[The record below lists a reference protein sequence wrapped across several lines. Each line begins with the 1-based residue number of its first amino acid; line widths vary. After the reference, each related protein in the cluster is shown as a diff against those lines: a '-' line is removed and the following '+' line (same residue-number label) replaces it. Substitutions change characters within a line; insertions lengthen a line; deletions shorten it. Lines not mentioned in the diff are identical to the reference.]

1 MAIKTASELV
11 AKCKDVAQNYK
22 TLYVMGCFGAP
33 MTASNKERY
42 TRNHSY
48 NQQTVRT
55 VMIKSATENTFGFDC
70 CGLIKGVLWGWAGN
84 ASKTYGGASYGSNG
98 VPDISAD
105 QMITKCKDV
114 STDFSKISVGEL
126 LWMSGHVGI
135 YIGNGQAVECTP
147 SWKNGVQITS
157 VLNIKAGSGHKWTK
171 HGKLPYV
178 TYDSKTETATPNT
191 PKEEKPVSGGSGGVT
206 YHIRVGAYNSKADA
220 EAQLKKLKAAGFSG
234 VIVEDGK
241 SVSSN
246 PVKVGSVVMLKGNAT
261 DYSGKQLA
269 SFIYERKHMVK
280 EINGDRAVIV
290 YNGIV
295 VAAVHKDDLFLVE

>member
-11 AKCKDVAQNYK
+11 AKCKEVAQNYK

-33 MTASNKERY
+33 MNASNKDRY

-55 VMIKSATENTFGFDC
+55 VMIKSATADTFGFDC

-84 ASKTYGGASYGSNG
+84 TSKTYGGASYASNG

-114 STDFSKISVGEL
+114 STDFSKIQIGEL

-178 TYDSKTETATPNT
+178 TYDSKTETEPNT
-191 PKEEKPVSGGSGGVT
+191 PKEEKPVSGGSDGVT
-206 YHIRVGAYNSKADA
+206 YHIKVGAYNSKADA
-220 EAQLKKLKAAGFSG
+220 EAQLKKLTAAGFTG
-234 VIVEDGK
+234 VIVENEK
-241 SVSSN
+241 SS
-246 PVKVGSVVMLKGNAT
+246 PVNVGSVVMVKGGAKDYKGN
-261 DYSGKQLA
+261 SFA
-269 SFIYERKHMVK
+269 SFVYERKHMVK
-280 EINGDRAVIV
+280 ELSGDRAVIV

-295 VAAVHKDDLFLVE
+295 VAAIHVDNLFVVE

>member
-11 AKCKDVAQNYK
+11 AKCKEVAQNYK

-42 TRNHSY
+42 ARNHSY
-48 NQQTVRT
+48 NRQTVRT
-55 VMIKSATENTFGFDC
+55 VMIKSATSDTFGFDC

-84 ASKTYGGASYGSNG
+84 TSKTYGGASYATNG

-114 STDFSKISVGEL
+114 STDFSKIQIGEL

-147 SWKNGVQITS
+147 SWKNGVQITT
-157 VLNIKAGSGHKWTK
+157 VLNIKSGSGHKWTK

-178 TYDSKTETATPNT
+178 TYDSKTETVTPNT
-191 PKEEKPVSGGSGGVT
+191 PKEEKPASGGSGGVT
-206 YHIRVGAYNSKADA
+206 YHIKVGAYSSKADA
-220 EAQLKKLKAAGFSG
+220 EAQLKKLTAAGFKG
-234 VIVEDGK
+234 VIVESKK
-241 SVSSN
+241 S
-246 PVKVGSVVMLKGNAT
+246 PVKVGSVVMVKGGAT
-261 DYSGKQLA
+261 DYKGNSFA
-269 SFIYERKHMVK
+269 SFVYERKHMVK
-280 EINGDRAVIV
+280 ELSGDRAVIV

-295 VAAVHKDDLFLVE
+295 VAAVHVDNLFIVE

>member
-11 AKCKDVAQNYK
+11 AKCKEVAQNYK

-33 MTASNKERY
+33 MNASNKERY
-42 TRNHSY
+42 AQNHSY
-48 NQQTVRT
+48 NRQTVRT
-55 VMIKSATENTFGFDC
+55 VMIKSATSDTFGFDC

-84 ASKTYGGASYGSNG
+84 TSKTYGGSSYASNG

-114 STDFSKISVGEL
+114 STDFSKIQIGEL

-157 VLNIKAGSGHKWTK
+157 VLNIKSGSGHKWTK

-178 TYDSKTETATPNT
+178 TYDSQTETATPNT
-191 PKEEKPVSGGSGGVT
+191 PKEEKPASGGTGGVT
-206 YHIRVGAYNSKADA
+206 YHIKVGAYSSKAEA
-220 EAQLKKLKAAGFSG
+220 EAQLKKLQAAGYSG
-234 VIVEDGK
+234 VIVEDK
-241 SVSSN
+241 KT
-246 PVKVGSVVMLKGNAT
+246 PVKVGNVVMVKGGAKDYKGN
-261 DYSGKQLA
+261 SFA
-269 SFIYERKHMVK
+269 SFVYERKHMVK
-280 EINGDRAVIV
+280 ELSGDRAVIV

-295 VAAVHKDDLFLVE
+295 VAAVHVDNLFLVE